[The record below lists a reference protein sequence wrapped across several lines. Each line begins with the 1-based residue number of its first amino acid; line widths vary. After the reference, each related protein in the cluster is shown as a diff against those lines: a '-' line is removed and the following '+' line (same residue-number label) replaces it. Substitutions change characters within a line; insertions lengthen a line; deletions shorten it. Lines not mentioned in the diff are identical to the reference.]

1 MQVKKFRNWMI
12 HITIIKRWLFSRCRL
27 CGNRFTW
34 KDCATGHVLSPSL
47 NGCGPKWFRN
57 AENIVHMP
65 TCDPQTWKQ
74 DYDEAV
80 TDSTRTR
87 ASQSH
92 WGKIY
97 YTNRQYAKQ
106 LRIVN
111 VLFVGCHCRAQA
123 QIVAPC
129 RWPIVELRDVGD
141 ACILMI
147 DECQNCGAVV
157 SL

>member
-97 YTNRQYAKQ
+97 YTNRQYAKDITAVFPPPCDCPKTEHQ
-106 LRIVN
+106 KLCCK
-111 VLFVGCHCRAQA
+111 GCNFPRTNTEKAEGGC
-123 QIVAPC
+123 
-129 RWPIVELRDVGD
+129 
-141 ACILMI
+141 
-147 DECQNCGAVV
+147 
-157 SL
+157 